1 MIWNLLIRYTKHK
14 SQVLILLRIQFNTYL
29 LGIIMLILN
38 NNILC
43 IKMILFVHNFN
54 YQLSSQT
61 SDNIDYSKN

>member
-1 MIWNLLIRYTKHK
+1 MICNLLIRYTKHK